1 MLMISRFQSRA
12 FLLLPMV
19 FNVGS
24 IIGPLLGGVLADPA
38 SNYPDLF
45 GHVPWMIKYPYALPN
60 LVSAG
65 FMLWSA
71 SLVFFGLEEVFT
83 DYSFQTLSIRLITS
97 RLWNLLDIKKIGA

>member
-1 MLMISRFQSRA
+1 
-12 FLLLPMV
+12 MV
-19 FNVGS
+19 FNIGS

-38 SNYPDLF
+38 SNYPDIF
-45 GHVPWMIKYPYALPN
+45 GEVQWMIKYPYALPN

-83 DYSFQTLSIRLITS
+83 CSPFQNT
-97 RLWNLLDIKKIGA
+97 DIKLMNLRHWNPSSTNKTGA